1 MPDRSIVNDPYDL
14 LGVSTLATHDE
25 IWQAYPRAMQARRS
39 DGPALTQAQ
48 EDLRQPHKRL
58 AVDMLLAVPPP
69 SDAEIESMLDQPV
82 ELPPLVDGDLIAI
95 LAIAPSLELD
105 HVPVSLEFRSDLDDE
120 PIVVLELDP

>member
-14 LGVSTLATHDE
+14 LGVSTLATQDE
-25 IWQAYPRAMQARRS
+25 VWLAYPRAMRARPS
-39 DGPALTQAQ
+39 DRPALTQAQ

-69 SDAEIESMLDQPV
+69 SDAEIESMLDQHA
-82 ELPPLVDGDLIAI
+82 ELPPLVDNDLIAI

-120 PIVVLELDP
+120 PIVVLEFDP